1 MNTYLIFL
9 RGINVSGQKKIRM
22 VDLKE
27 GLEKL
32 GFKKVR
38 TYIQSGNIVLET
50 PSTDHKG
57 IEADIKNRIKN
68 DFGFDVPVLLKT
80 ITSLQEI
87 LRDNPFKEEAVKK
100 NLYFTLLY
108 ESPTEGLV
116 EEFNKL
122 HFKNEDFHIAGQ
134 CVYLH
139 CKQGAGK
146 AKLNNNL
153 IENKLRL
160 TATTRNLNT
169 MLKMI
174 ALAEA

>member
-1 MNTYLIFL
+1 MNTYLVFL
-9 RGINVSGQKKIRM
+9 RGINVSGQKKIKM

-50 PSTDHKG
+50 SRTNHNG
-57 IEADIKNRIKN
+57 IQADIKNRIKT

-87 LRDNPFKEEAVKK
+87 LRDNPFKEVVAKK
-100 NLYFTLLY
+100 NLYFTLLHT
-108 ESPTEGLV
+108 SPTKELV
-116 EEFNKL
+116 EGFNKL

-134 CVYLH
+134 CVYLN

-174 ALAEA
+174 ALAET